1 MERKPLQIREMRP
14 DEIAVAIDWAANEG
28 WNPGVDDLAPFAAAD
43 PGAFLIGLLGE
54 KPVAA
59 ISAVRYGSSFGF
71 IGCYLVAPE
80 FRGRGYGREIWQAAM
95 QRLAERNIGLD
106 GVVAQQD
113 NYRRSGF
120 RLAHRNIRF
129 AGKSARIG
137 TRPPQG
143 LSTEPIQS
151 QTFAS
156 VERYDSDFFADTR
169 SAFLR
174 AWIEQPQSTGRVVKQ
189 GGVIVGY
196 GLLRACRCGYK
207 FGPLFSDSP
216 LVAETLF
223 GFLSELIPAGS
234 DIYLDV
240 PATNPEAVEL
250 AERHGMRPVFETARM
265 YTEAAPEISIARTY
279 GITTFELG

>member
-14 DEIAVAIDWAANEG
+14 DEIGVAIDWAAKEG
-28 WNPGVDDLAPFAAAD
+28 WNPGLDDLAPFAAAD

-54 KPVAA
+54 KPVAS
-59 ISAVRYGSSFGF
+59 ISAVRYGRSYGF
-71 IGCYLVAPE
+71 IGFYLVAPE
-80 FRGRGYGREIWQAAM
+80 FRGRGYGLEIWQAAM
-95 QRLAERNIGLD
+95 HRLAGRNIGLD
-106 GVVAQQD
+106 GVVAQQE

-137 TRPPQG
+137 TRPPQE
-143 LSTEPIQS
+143 LLPESIQPQIFS
-151 QTFAS
+151 DI
-156 VERYDSDFFADTR
+156 ERYDSDFFADIR

-174 AWIEQPQSTGRVVKQ
+174 AWIEQPRGKGLVVKQ

-207 FGPLFSDSP
+207 FGPLFADSP
-216 LVAETLF
+216 VVAETLF
-223 GFLSELIPAGS
+223 GLLAESIPAGS

-240 PATNPEAVEL
+240 PAANPEAVSL

-265 YTEAAPEISIARTY
+265 YTQADPNIAIARTY

>member
-14 DEIAVAIDWAANEG
+14 DEIGVAIDWAAKEG
-28 WNPGVDDLAPFAAAD
+28 WNPGLDDLTSFAAAD
-43 PGAFLIGLLGE
+43 PGAFLVGLLGE
-54 KPVAA
+54 KPVAT
-59 ISAVRYGSSFGF
+59 ISAVRYGSTFGF

-80 FRGRGYGREIWQAAM
+80 FRGRGLGREIWQAAM
-95 QRLAERNIGLD
+95 HRLTGRNIGLD
-106 GVVAQQD
+106 GVVAQQE

-129 AGKSARIG
+129 AGKSDQIG
-137 TRPPQG
+137 TKPPLE
-143 LSTEPIQS
+143 LSPESIQCQS
-151 QTFAS
+151 FS
-156 VERYDSDFFADTR
+156 DIERYDREFFADIR
-169 SAFLR
+169 SEFLC
-174 AWIEQPQSTGRVVKQ
+174 AWIEQAQSRGLVVKQ

-196 GLLRACRCGYK
+196 GLLRACRCGFK
-207 FGPLFSDSP
+207 FGPLFADNP

-223 GFLSELIPAGS
+223 GLLTESIPAGS

-240 PATNPEAVEL
+240 PATNPGAVSL

-265 YTEAAPEISIARTY
+265 YTQAEPDIAIARTY

>member
-1 MERKPLQIREMRP
+1 METKPLQIREMRP
-14 DEIAVAIDWAANEG
+14 DEIGLAIDWAAKEG
-28 WNPGVDDLAPFAAAD
+28 WNPGLDDLTPFAAAD
-43 PGAFLIGLLGE
+43 PGAFLVGLLGE
-54 KPVAA
+54 NPVAT
-59 ISAVRYGSSFGF
+59 ISAVRYGNSFGF
-71 IGCYLVAPE
+71 VGCYLVAPE
-80 FRGRGYGREIWQAAM
+80 FRGRGYGLEIWQAAM
-95 QRLAERNIGLD
+95 HRLAGRNIGLD

-129 AGKSARIG
+129 AGKSVRIG
-137 TRPPQG
+137 IKASQE
-143 LSTEPIQS
+143 LSPESIQS
-151 QTFAS
+151 QIFS
-156 VERYDSDFFADTR
+156 DIERYDSDFFADTR

-174 AWIEQPQSTGRVVKQ
+174 AWIEQARGSGLVVKQ
-189 GGVIVGY
+189 RGVIVGY

-207 FGPLFSDSP
+207 FGPLFADSP

-223 GFLSELIPAGS
+223 GLLTESIPAGS

-240 PATNPEAVEL
+240 PAINPEAVSL

-265 YTEAAPEISIARTY
+265 YTQAEPDIAIARTY